1 MKKEEMLKN
10 TFIDM
15 NSEFYVN
22 HRKICREITS
32 VFNNEIMHFKQ
43 LLLAFNDEHNCLEA
57 DQIDSV
63 VQKVK
68 EIFNNS
74 KVMLVEDY
82 DIRFVRNV
90 DDLTRSMYDFFVKKL
105 NNKNA
110 KNPSREIN
118 EKLKDMCKF
127 DCFLIEDKLEDTL
140 IDFAGDFGYRYINS
154 EDAHEDF
161 NRIIRS
167 IKYSLMCDLKKAIAS
182 SIDDKE
188 NITSRYNTI
197 YKEILNPE
205 RLAR

>member
-1 MKKEEMLKN
+1 MKKEESLQN
-10 TFIDM
+10 AFIDM
-15 NSEFYVN
+15 SSEFYVN
-22 HRKICREITS
+22 HRKICREITTI
-32 VFNNEIMHFKQ
+32 FNDEIVHFKQ
-43 LLLAFNDEHNCLEA
+43 LLLAFNDEHACLQPE
-57 DQIDSV
+57 QIDGV

-74 KVMLVEDY
+74 RVILVEDY
-82 DIRFVRNV
+82 EVKFSENV
-90 DDLTRSMYDFFVKKL
+90 EELTRSMYDFFVKKL
-105 NNKNA
+105 NNKNP

-118 EKLKDMCKF
+118 ERLKEMCKF
-127 DCFLIEDKLEDTL
+127 DCFLIEDRIEDDL

-154 EDAHEDF
+154 EAAHEDF

-167 IKYSLMCDLKKAIAS
+167 VKYSLICDLKKAIAS

-205 RLAR
+205 KLAR